1 MNAFERRQQ
10 ILYMLREKQEL
21 RVTELSEYFRVSEG
35 TIRNDLEYLSERNH
49 VKRIHGGVVINEQS
63 QILSPDYAE
72 EARVNADIKTQ
83 IARWAATT
91 VNDGDSIFLD
101 ASPTIFHM
109 VPFLRNHR
117 NLTIVTTGIEVALT
131 LSKNTNF
138 TVILLG
144 GIVHPES
151 VSVTGAFGE
160 CSLSQLHIKTAFVSC
175 AGISIHN
182 GLTETEIR
190 IADMKRRIVAH
201 ADKVVALVESSKF
214 GQVYVSSFAQIKAVA
229 HIFTDDHLPHAI
241 IEEYR
246 RASTTLTLCGQSQ
259 STSYNPETPNGRN
272 VRIGFANISEDR
284 PFAVFVRRG
293 LEQAVQ
299 ERGQMDLI
307 IGDNQYDHQ
316 TAMRVADRLVEAE
329 VDVAIEYHFDEELA
343 ISIVE
348 KFRSAKIPVVSIDLP
363 IMGTTYFGVDSY
375 RAGFQGGVY
384 LGDWIR
390 DHWRGN
396 LEAVVIV
403 QNTRSQVGSLRVKGQ
418 LDGIESVLG
427 SIPSER
433 IVRLGGDRLMSTE
446 DVTALTQ
453 EALVSMPDKRHIVFL
468 AFNDNTIE
476 GVVRGVAQ
484 AERDRDVACISLG
497 GGTRFIRAELHQRS
511 SCLVAAILFQPESYG
526 KRLVELA
533 ARIVNGE
540 PVPPAVYI
548 EHILIDRTNVDKYY
562 PELQHSI
569 FEKS

>member
-1 MNAFERRQQ
+1 M
-10 ILYMLREKQEL
+10 
-21 RVTELSEYFRVSEG
+21 VS
-35 TIRNDLEYLSERNH
+35 
-49 VKRIHGGVVINEQS
+49 
-63 QILSPDYAE
+63 
-72 EARVNADIKTQ
+72 
-83 IARWAATT
+83 
-91 VNDGDSIFLD
+91 
-101 ASPTIFHM
+101 
-109 VPFLRNHR
+109 FLRNHR

-229 HIFTDDHLPHAI
+229 HIFTDDHLPQAI
-241 IEEYR
+241 VEEYR

-316 TAMRVADRLVEAE
+316 TAMRVAERLVEAE

-384 LGDWIR
+384 LGNWIR
-390 DHWRGN
+390 DHWHGR

-433 IVRLGGDRLMSTE
+433 IVRLGGDRLMSTD
-446 DVTALTQ
+446 DVTALTLD
-453 EALVSMPDKRHIVFL
+453 ALASMPDKRHIVFL

-476 GVVRGVAQ
+476 GVVRGVAH

-562 PELQHSI
+562 PELQHPI